1 MDTNELAHS
10 LPTALATVP
19 DPRSAQGKRHPLPAI
34 LTLAVCAMLAGARS
48 LYAICQWGR
57 QQDPDAVSALGFTRP
72 LTPAVSTLHAVFCRL
87 DTDAF
92 AAAIAQWTQQWLSAT
107 GERVVIAVDGKALR
121 GIHGE
126 ELPGVR
132 LVAGYVHGAGLVV
145 GQKGVRP
152 GAGELTAARAL
163 TTLLPVA
170 GNTLTGDALYC
181 QRDYCQQIRDAGG
194 NYPVIVKKNQQE
206 LYDDIALAFAEPV
219 WAGRYR
225 KATTCNR
232 HGDRWEIRQLQ
243 ATDALNDYLDWP
255 EVGQVCRIT
264 RRVPGPAKTPPAVR
278 YGITSLDGRVGPAA
292 LLRCVRG
299 HAIGEL
305 KIGCTTCGM

>member
-1 MDTNELAHS
+1 MDTNELAHR

-107 GERVVIAVDGKALR
+107 GARVVIAVDGKALR

-145 GQKGVRP
+145 GQKG
-152 GAGELTAARAL
+152 GQARCGRA
-163 TTLLPVA
+163 
-170 GNTLTGDALYC
+170 D
-181 QRDYCQQIRDAGG
+181 GG
-194 NYPVIVKKNQQE
+194 PCVNPN
-206 LYDDIALAFAEPV
+206 
-219 WAGRYR
+219 
-225 KATTCNR
+225 
-232 HGDRWEIRQLQ
+232 
-243 ATDALNDYLDWP
+243 
-255 EVGQVCRIT
+255 
-264 RRVPGPAKTPPAVR
+264 PPKR
-278 YGITSLDGRVGPAA
+278 
-292 LLRCVRG
+292 
-299 HAIGEL
+299 
-305 KIGCTTCGM
+305 